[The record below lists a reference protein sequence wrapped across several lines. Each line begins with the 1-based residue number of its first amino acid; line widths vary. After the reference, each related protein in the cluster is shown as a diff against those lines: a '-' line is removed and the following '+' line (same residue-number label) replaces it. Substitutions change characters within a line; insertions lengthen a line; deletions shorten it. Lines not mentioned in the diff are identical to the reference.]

1 MKFSLIFFILS
12 CSILALT
19 IVNLSI
25 GPNINGKNDDWN
37 SQNCP
42 ILSDELSDAK
52 EKEEP
57 QEELEKKEGKVNECR
72 NKKAMYNMEY
82 ASFIINAIISFIST
96 LLGLYNLQKE
106 SVPRTGIM
114 GMVLGI
120 IGFILTF
127 VYVVLNG
134 IVYTNYYDT
143 KIYKRESDGSV
154 AELVEGETNKYKC
167 LFFNKENDTEALY
180 AKYSDLIKSQYN
192 YNRELTIYFNED
204 YPEKKNC
211 DIRGYYDMEP
221 YRCDREEFLNIS
233 RNYTDK
239 DGVEQKCEKLYY
251 LYETSKAIA
260 FNNYSNY
267 DKSARF
273 LGCLIL
279 CLFTLLCYGGMVFS
293 GFMIFKKRS
302 GESNAP
308 NA

>member
-37 SQNCP
+37 SRNCP

-57 QEELEKKEGKVNECR
+57 QEELEKKERKVNECR

-293 GFMIFKKRS
+293 GFMIFKKGS